1 MLFFWVGDDDTHLIF
16 LADTVRP
23 EKGNFLLSELSG
35 LFPAVLGTEPHV
47 TPTASASK
55 LAALATTLCVFLLAS
70 PPPPLLACDSNSE
83 TRKRC
88 IYSTLCFC
96 SGRLGREGAED
107 PCDTPRVTLGLSSCI
122 IASYLPQ
129 PLGSGALKS
138 PR

>member
-70 PPPPLLACDSNSE
+70 PPHPSWLVIQIQKQENDAFIPPSAFARE
-83 TRKRC
+83 
-88 IYSTLCFC
+88 
-96 SGRLGREGAED
+96 GWAGRERR
-107 PCDTPRVTLGLSSCI
+107 TPVTPPG
-122 IASYLPQ
+122 
-129 PLGSGALKS
+129 
-138 PR
+138 